1 MSRKSD
7 ERVPVAPHRL
17 SPRGWTRI
25 FTFLFVFV
33 AGGGIAYGA
42 IWYLDQNS
50 DGNFWDFIPFLASD
64 PEPSVAP
71 SITTTATA
79 TASPTVSPSAT
90 VAPEYNYSVKVT
102 IYNISDDPALGT
114 DIVTLLGEESG
125 FTNIVAQSWNGA
137 RPPANVVR
145 FEDPALADTAAY
157 VANILGIQTVASGPT
172 AGPDIAVILVED
184 PRPQPEPTASP
195 SASPSAS

>member
-1 MSRKSD
+1 VSRKPD
-7 ERVPVAPHRL
+7 ERAPVAPHRL
-17 SPRGWTRI
+17 SPRGWTRV

-71 SITTTATA
+71 SFTAAEPTFTPSA
-79 TASPTVSPSAT
+79 TPSAT
-90 VAPEYNYSVKVT
+90 VEPEYDYSVKVT
-102 IYNISDDPALGT
+102 IYYSSSDSALGKDIAAYLGDISDFSK
-114 DIVTLLGEESG
+114 IS
-125 FTNIVAQSWNGA
+125 SKKWSGA

-145 FEDPALADTAAY
+145 FEDPALAETAAH
-157 VANILGIQTVASGPT
+157 VAELLGIQTVASGPT
-172 AGPDIAVILVED
+172 SGPDIAVVLIED
-184 PRPQPEPTASP
+184 PRPQPETTVSP
-195 SASPSAS
+195 SASASP